1 MRCLEYVFYTLTEQ
15 IQSHIYSPG
24 DNQIW
29 IYDDVT
35 HICKM
40 APTPRNTR
48 RSPPGSLLRLEV
60 LFPHTTLRVLMRVPN
75 SQLTTIFSVK
85 YRLTAIFL
93 ANSQLT
99 TYFRLLLTFTFLQR
113 ILFRHNPKF
122 PSFSK
127 SITFWGRPY

>member
-24 DNQIW
+24 HNQIW
-29 IYDDVT
+29 IYDDVN

-40 APTPRNTR
+40 APTPGKTR

-60 LFPHTTLRVLMRVPN
+60 FFPHTTLRVLMGVPN
-75 SQLTTIFSVK
+75 SQLTTIFS
-85 YRLTAIFL
+85 

-99 TYFRLLLTFTFLQR
+99 TYF
-113 ILFRHNPKF
+113 
-122 PSFSK
+122 
-127 SITFWGRPY
+127 G

>member
-24 DNQIW
+24 HNQIW

-48 RSPPGSLLRLEV
+48 RPPPGPLLRLEV
-60 LFPHTTLRVLMRVPN
+60 FSPHTTLRVLMGVPN
-75 SQLTTIFSVK
+75 SQLTTIFS
-85 YRLTAIFL
+85 

-99 TYFRLLLTFTFLQR
+99 TYF
-113 ILFRHNPKF
+113 
-122 PSFSK
+122 
-127 SITFWGRPY
+127 G